1 MKKFLLSM
9 AILFSLCA
17 VNAQPTDVN
26 NKQKVINVNGTA
38 EMEIV
43 PDEIYVQIMLREYA
57 KKGGPKTDIESIR
70 KNFLKAAQSINIPDS
85 NISVQGYQG
94 WDGNYWWYN
103 KNKKKNPDMMAGITY
118 QVKLSSTKKM
128 DELVSK
134 LDDEATEGFSIARV
148 SHSRLQEFK
157 KQLKIQA
164 IRSAKEK
171 AIYLSEAIGEK
182 VGEAIMIND
191 PNEVDNYPRPVFSN
205 MMMKQSA
212 NAEGEQAAEPNID
225 FKKIKLQ
232 FDVNVTFA
240 LK

>member
-57 KKGGPKTDIESIR
+57 KKGGPKTDIETIR
-70 KNFLKAAQSINIPDS
+70 KNFLKATQSINIPDS

>member
-1 MKKFLLSM
+1 M
-9 AILFSLCA
+9 FSFAA
-17 VNAQPTDVN
+17 VNAQQADAN

-43 PDEIYVQIMLREYA
+43 PDEIYVQVNLREYA
-57 KKGGPKTDIESIR
+57 KKGGPKTDIETIR
-70 KNFLKAAQSINIPDS
+70 KNFLKATQSINIPDS

-118 QVKLSSTKKM
+118 QVKLSTTKQM

-134 LDDEATEGFSIARV
+134 LDDEATEGFSIAKV

-164 IRSAKEK
+164 IKSAKDK
-171 AIYLSEAIGEK
+171 AIYLAEAIGEK
-182 VGEAIMIND
+182 VGEALYIKEI
-191 PNEVDNYPRPVFSN
+191 DNSYQQPVYMEK
-205 MMMKQSA
+205 MMMMANSA
-212 NAEGEQAAEPNID
+212 MDGGGGTPSGLD
-225 FKKIKLQ
+225 FQKIKIRYEVMAQ
-232 FDVNVTFA
+232 FA
-240 LK
+240 IK

>member
-57 KKGGPKTDIESIR
+57 KKGGPKTDIETIR
-70 KNFLKAAQSINIPDS
+70 KNFLKATQSINIPDS

-171 AIYLSEAIGEK
+171 AVYLSEAIGEK

-212 NAEGEQAAEPNID
+212 NAEGDQAAEPNID

>member
-1 MKKFLLSM
+1 M

-70 KNFLKAAQSINIPDS
+70 KNFLKATQSINIPDS

>member
-70 KNFLKAAQSINIPDS
+70 KNFLKATQSINIPDS

-171 AIYLSEAIGEK
+171 AVYLSEAIGEK

>member
-1 MKKFLLSM
+1 MKKYLLSM

-17 VNAQPTDVN
+17 VNAQPAESNTR
-26 NKQKVINVNGTA
+26 QKVINVNGTA

-57 KKGGPKTDIESIR
+57 KKGGPKTDIEAIR
-70 KNFLKAAQSINIPDS
+70 KNFLKATQSINIPDS

-171 AIYLSEAIGEK
+171 AVYLSEAIGEK
-182 VGEAIMIND
+182 VGEAIIIND
-191 PNEVDNYPRPVFSN
+191 PNEVGNYPRPIYSN
-205 MMMKQSA
+205 MMMKQAA
-212 NAEGEQAAEPNID
+212 NAEGDQAAEPNID

>member
-1 MKKFLLSM
+1 MKKFILSLAVM
-9 AILFSLCA
+9 FSFAA
-17 VNAQPTDVN
+17 VNAQQADAN

-43 PDEIYVQIMLREYA
+43 PDEIYVQVNLREYA
-57 KKGGPKTDIESIR
+57 KKGGPKTDIETIR
-70 KNFLKAAQSINIPDS
+70 KNFLKATQSINIPDS

-118 QVKLSSTKKM
+118 QVKLSTTKKM

-134 LDDEATEGFSIARV
+134 LDDEATEGFSIAKV

-164 IRSAKEK
+164 IKSAKDK
-171 AIYLSEAIGEK
+171 AIYLAEAIGEK

-191 PNEVDNYPRPVFSN
+191 PNEVENYPRPMYSN
-205 MMMKQSA
+205 MLMKQA
-212 NAEGEQAAEPNID
+212 NAEGDQAAEPNID

-232 FDVNVTFA
+232 FDVNVSFS

>member
-1 MKKFLLSM
+1 M
-9 AILFSLCA
+9 FSFAA
-17 VNAQPTDVN
+17 VNAQQADAN

-43 PDEIYVQIMLREYA
+43 PDEIYVQVNLREYA
-57 KKGGPKTDIESIR
+57 KKGGLKTDIETIR
-70 KNFLKAAQSINIPDS
+70 KNFLKATQSINIPDS

-118 QVKLSSTKKM
+118 QVKLSTTKKM

-134 LDDEATEGFSIARV
+134 LDDEATEGFSIAKV

-164 IRSAKEK
+164 IKSAKDK
-171 AIYLSEAIGEK
+171 AIYLAEAIGEK

-191 PNEVDNYPRPVFSN
+191 PNEVENYPRPMYSN
-205 MMMKQSA
+205 MLMKQA
-212 NAEGEQAAEPNID
+212 NAEGDQAAEPNID

-232 FDVNVTFA
+232 FDVNVSFS